1 MDEGYCVGQEAE
13 YDSALAYAHQVCRR
27 VSTPERKAPI
37 VKQSVSGQQLMMEAR
52 FYCGSYGNYHS
63 RY

>member
-1 MDEGYCVGQEAE
+1 MGQEAE
-13 YDSALAYAHQVCRR
+13 YDRTLTYAHQVCRR
-27 VSTPERKAPI
+27 TQRRRKAPI
-37 VKQSVSGQQLMMEAR
+37 VKQSVSGQQLMTSAR

>member
-1 MDEGYCVGQEAE
+1 MGQEAE
-13 YDSALAYAHQVCRR
+13 YDSALAYAYQVCRR
-27 VSTPERKAPI
+27 VQRRRKAPI
-37 VKQSVSGQQLMMEAR
+37 VKQSVSGQQLMTEAR

>member
-1 MDEGYCVGQEAE
+1 MDEGYYMGQEAE
-13 YDSALAYAHQVCRR
+13 YDSALAYAYQVCRR
-27 VSTPERKAPI
+27 VQRRRKAPI
-37 VKQSVSGQQLMMEAR
+37 VKQSVSGQQLMTEAR